1 MKEAVVFQSDFGLY
15 DGAVSAMYGVAHSV
29 CQDLRLFDLTHE
41 IPTYHIWEASYRLV
55 QTVHYWKPG
64 TVFVS
69 VVDPGVGTQ
78 RKSVVAKTKM
88 GHFIVTPDNGTLTH
102 LNREIGI
109 DSIREIDETK
119 NRLPR
124 SGASYTFHGRDV
136 YAYTAARLASNT
148 ITFEEVGPELSISHI
163 VKLPV
168 VEASYND
175 QSIEGTIDILDN
187 RFGNIWT
194 NISRSLFENMG
205 TTYGDLIEITISYK
219 QTEMYRENLRFCRT
233 FSEVDRGHSLLYV
246 NSLDYIAIAMNQGSF
261 ALQNQINT
269 GTDWQIKCRK
279 LPII

>member
-41 IPTYHIWEASYRLV
+41 IPPYHIWEASYRLV

-69 VVDPGVGTQ
+69 VVDPGVGTH
-78 RKSVVAKTKM
+78 RKSVVAKTKT
-88 GHFIVTPDNGTLTH
+88 GHFIVTPNNGTLTH

-163 VKLPV
+163 VKLPM
-168 VEASYND
+168 VEASYNN
-175 QSIEGTIDILDN
+175 QSIEGTIDILDI
-187 RFGNIWT
+187 RFGNVWT
-194 NISRSLFENMG
+194 NISRSLFETLG
-205 TTYGDLIEITISYK
+205 ISYGDFIEVIISCK
-219 QTEMYRENLRFCRT
+219 QTEMYRETLRFCRT
-233 FSEVDRGHSLLYV
+233 FLEVDRNQSLLYV

-261 ALQNQINT
+261 SLQNQINT

-279 LPII
+279 LPIV